1 MPPKSSNVINSYTSI
16 QAVKRSSAKKDEKD
30 GDKIGVPAS
39 QKQQNNIPTK
49 SKPSDASSS
58 GARYAHTA
66 KPTLHKIECYACGYK
81 YNVRGSLASITCPKC
96 KESLDVKD
104 YIING
109 KKTKD
114 IATVGIVEINTNGVL
129 KDSSI
134 KANQI
139 IIKGKL
145 INSTAFA
152 NVSIEL
158 FGGAT
163 FDIKKIETNNL
174 IIGEGNS
181 ILSLKETLEHKNIEI
196 RGKMKANIESSGTV
210 RITSTG
216 FFIGSI
222 KAKTLIIE
230 DGAGLL
236 ADLKIGE
243 NKKTGTE

>member
-1 MPPKSSNVINSYTSI
+1 MSPRSSNVINSYTSI
-16 QAVKRSSAKKDEKD
+16 QAIKKSAQDKDKKD
-30 GDKIGVPAS
+30 GDKVVAPTG
-39 QKQQNNIPTK
+39 QKQNNAPLH
-49 SKPSDASSS
+49 SKPSDASVA
-58 GARYAHTA
+58 GARFAHTA
-66 KPTLHKIECYACGYK
+66 KPTLHKIECYACGYT
-81 YNVRGSLASITCPKC
+81 YNVRGSLASVTCPKC
-96 KESLDVKD
+96 RESLDVKD

-109 KKTKD
+109 DKTKD
-114 IATVGIVEINTNGVL
+114 IATVGIVEINTNGAL

-139 IIKGKL
+139 VIKGKL

-152 NVSIEL
+152 NVSVEL

-163 FDIKKIETNNL
+163 FDIDKIETNNL

-181 ILSLKETLEHKNIEI
+181 ILSLKEKLKHKNIEI

-210 RITSTG
+210 KITSTG

-236 ADLKIGE
+236 ADLEIG
-243 NKKTGTE
+243 KTKTGIEK

>member
-1 MPPKSSNVINSYTSI
+1 MPPKSSNIINSYTSI
-16 QAVKRSSAKKDEKD
+16 QAVKRSSAKKD
-30 GDKIGVPAS
+30 GDKVVVPTS
-39 QKQQNNIPTK
+39 QKQQNNVPTK
-49 SKPSDASSS
+49 NKPSDATSS
-58 GARYAHTA
+58 GGRFAHTA

-81 YNVRGSLASITCPKC
+81 YNVRGSLASVVCPKC

-109 KKTKD
+109 EKTKD
-114 IATVGIVEINTNGVL
+114 IATVGIVEINTNGVI
-129 KDSSI
+129 KDSTI

-145 INSTAFA
+145 INSKAFA
-152 NVSIEL
+152 NVSIEI

-163 FDIKKIETNNL
+163 FDLDKIETNNL

-181 ILSLKETLEHKNIEI
+181 ILSLKETLKHENIEI

-210 RITSTG
+210 KITSTG

-222 KAKTLIIE
+222 KTKTLIIE

-236 ADLKIGE
+236 ADLQIGE
-243 NKKTGTE
+243 NKKTGTEK